1 MASVLIID
9 DDPVV
14 CDILLNII
22 NDMGHSVTCS
32 HTLSG
37 GLHEV
42 ATGKHDLI
50 LLDVGLPDGNGLDAI
65 ALIQETEPAPQIIII
80 TASGDKNGA
89 ELAIRNG
96 AWDYIQKPASVHD
109 MTLPIIRA
117 IQYREERKVKWRG
130 GGAPRLLKLDGIV
143 GNCSKMKGSFEL
155 VAQAA
160 NVETNVLITG
170 ETGTGKELFAS
181 AIHNNSL
188 RAKKP
193 FVVVDCS
200 VLPETLVESI
210 LFGYEKGAFT
220 GAQKARE
227 GLIKQADGGTLF
239 LDEVAELPFLVQKA
253 FLRVLQEHRFRP
265 VGSSA
270 EISSDFRLI
279 AATNRDLQK
288 MVHEGTFRTDFLFR
302 LTSFTIELPP
312 LRDRAEDIADI
323 ASYYVAKLCER
334 HGIGLKGFSPD
345 FMGALSAYKWPGNV
359 RELLHAVERALAA
372 AFHEPTLF
380 PQHLPEHI
388 RIDLAKY
395 SIKST
400 VPPRTKA
407 DDSDLISRRAMPSFR
422 NYRENMDRM
431 YLMELTSL
439 AGGNIREACGVSG
452 LSRSRLY
459 DLLKKHNL
467 TNSTL
472 INS

>member
-9 DDPVV
+9 DDQVV
-14 CDILLNII
+14 CDILFDII

-37 GLHEV
+37 GLRE
-42 ATGKHDLI
+42 AETGKHDLI
-50 LLDVGLPDGNGLDAI
+50 LLDVRLPDGNGLDAI
-65 ALIQETEPAPQIIII
+65 ALVQKAEPKPQIIIM
-80 TASGDKNGA
+80 TAAGDKNGA

-96 AWDYIQKPASVHD
+96 AWDYIQKPASIHD
-109 MTLPIIRA
+109 MMLPIIRA
-117 IQYREERKVKWRG
+117 LQYLEDRKVKWRG
-130 GGAPRLLKLDGIV
+130 EGAPRLLKLDGIV
-143 GNCSKMKGSFEL
+143 GNCSKMKGCFEL

-160 NVETNVLITG
+160 TTETNVLITG

-188 RAKKP
+188 RAKKT

-200 VLPETLVESI
+200 ALPETLVESI
-210 LFGYEKGAFT
+210 LFGYDKGAFT

-265 VGSSA
+265 VGGSA

-279 AATNRDLQK
+279 AATNRDLEK

-302 LTSFTIELPP
+302 LRSFIIELPP

-323 ASYYVAKLCER
+323 VTYYVAKLCER

-359 RELLHAVERALAA
+359 RELLHALERALAA

-388 RIDLAKY
+388 RIDLAKH
-395 SIKST
+395 SIQNIVSPRAKS
-400 VPPRTKA
+400 
-407 DDSDLISRRAMPSFR
+407 DNDLISRKAMPSLR

>member
-9 DDPVV
+9 DDRLV
-14 CDILLNII
+14 CDILFNII

-32 HTLSG
+32 HTLCG
-37 GLHEV
+37 GLREAV
-42 ATGKHDLI
+42 TGKHDLI

-65 ALIQETEPAPQIIII
+65 ARIQKAEPRPQIIII
-80 TASGDKNGA
+80 TGSGDRNGA

-117 IQYREERKVKWRG
+117 LEYREERKGKRQG
-130 GGAPRLLKLDGIV
+130 GAAPRLLKLDGIV
-143 GNCSKMKGSFEL
+143 GNCPKMKERFEL

-160 NVETNVLITG
+160 NTETNVLITG

-200 VLPETLVESI
+200 ALPETLVESI
-210 LFGYEKGAFT
+210 LFGHDKGAFT

-239 LDEVAELPFLVQKA
+239 LDEVGELPFPVQKA

-265 VGSSA
+265 VGTGA

-288 MVHEGTFRTDFLFR
+288 LVHEGIFRDDFLFR
-302 LTSFTIELPP
+302 LRSFIIELPP
-312 LRDRAEDIADI
+312 LREREEDIADI
-323 ASYYVAKLCER
+323 TKYYIAKLCER
-334 HGIGLKGFSPD
+334 HGIGLKGFPPD
-345 FMGALSAYKWPGNV
+345 FMEALSAYEWPGNV
-359 RELLHAVERALAA
+359 RELLHALERALAA

-388 RIDLAKY
+388 RIDLARH
-395 SIKST
+395 SIKSA

-407 DDSDLISRRAMPSFR
+407 DGDLISRGAMPSFR

-431 YLMELTSL
+431 YLMELTAL
-439 AGGNIREACGVSG
+439 AGGNIREARRISG

-459 DLLKKHNL
+459 DLLKYHNL

-472 INS
+472 TNS

>member
-9 DDPVV
+9 DDQLV
-14 CDILLNII
+14 CDILFNII

-32 HTLSG
+32 NTLCG
-37 GLHEV
+37 GLREAV
-42 ATGKHDLI
+42 TGRHDLI

-65 ALIQETEPAPQIIII
+65 ARIQQVEPRPQIIII
-80 TASGDKNGA
+80 TASGDQNGA

-109 MTLPIIRA
+109 MTLPITRA
-117 IQYREERKVKWRG
+117 LQFREERKGKLQDGV
-130 GGAPRLLKLDGIV
+130 ASRLLRLDGIV
-143 GNCSKMKGSFEL
+143 GNCPRMKERFEL

-160 NVETNVLITG
+160 NSETNVLITG

-181 AIHNNSL
+181 AIHNNSM

-200 VLPETLVESI
+200 ALPDTLVESI
-210 LFGYEKGAFT
+210 LFGHDKGAFT
-220 GAQKARE
+220 GAGKARE

-239 LDEVAELPFLVQKA
+239 LDEVGELPFPVQKT
-253 FLRVLQEHRFRP
+253 FLRVLQERRFRP
-265 VGSSA
+265 IGTGA

-288 MVHEGTFRTDFLFR
+288 LVNDGIFRDDFLFR
-302 LTSFTIELPP
+302 LRSFIIELPP
-312 LRDRAEDIADI
+312 LREREEDIADI
-323 ASYYVAKLCER
+323 TKYYFAKLCKR
-334 HGIGLKGFSPD
+334 HGIGLKGFSTD

-359 RELLHAVERALAA
+359 RELLQALERALAA
-372 AFHEPTLF
+372 AFHGPTLF

-388 RIDLAKY
+388 RIDLARH
-395 SIKST
+395 SIKSAVSRPAKT
-400 VPPRTKA
+400 
-407 DDSDLISRRAMPSFR
+407 DSDLISQGAMPSLR

-431 YLMELTSL
+431 YLLELASL
-439 AGGNIREACGVSG
+439 AGGNIREACRVSG

-459 DLLKKHNL
+459 DLLKNHNL
-467 TNSTL
+467 TNSTVK
-472 INS
+472 NS

>member
-9 DDPVV
+9 DDRLV
-14 CDILLNII
+14 CDILFNII
-22 NDMGHSVTCS
+22 TDMGHSATCS

-37 GLHEV
+37 GLREAV
-42 ATGKHDLI
+42 TGKHDLI

-65 ALIQETEPAPQIIII
+65 PRIQKAEPKPQIIII
-80 TASGDKNGA
+80 TASGDQNGA

-117 IQYREERKVKWRG
+117 LQYREERNVMRQSG
-130 GGAPRLLKLDGIV
+130 VAPRLLKLDGIF
-143 GNCSKMKGSFEL
+143 GNCSKMKERFEL

-160 NVETNVLITG
+160 NIETNVLITG

-200 VLPETLVESI
+200 ALPETLVESI
-210 LFGYEKGAFT
+210 VFGHDKGAFT

-239 LDEVAELPFLVQKA
+239 LDEVGELPFPVQKA
-253 FLRVLQEHRFRP
+253 FLRVLQERRFRP
-265 VGSSA
+265 VGASA

-288 MVHEGTFRTDFLFR
+288 LVNEGIFRDDFLFR
-302 LTSFTIELPP
+302 LRSFIIELPP
-312 LRDRAEDIADI
+312 LREREEDVTDI
-323 ASYYVAKLCER
+323 TKYYIAKLCER
-334 HGIGLKGFSPD
+334 HGIGLKGFSSD

-359 RELLHAVERALAA
+359 RELLHALERAMVA

-388 RIDLAKY
+388 RIDLARH

-400 VPPRTKA
+400 VPRRTKV
-407 DDSDLISRRAMPSFR
+407 DSDLISRGAMPSFR

-439 AGGNIREACGVSG
+439 ASGNIREACRVSG

-467 TNSTL
+467 TNSPL
-472 INS
+472 ANS